1 MRDTTYFRQIP
12 KYTIQE
18 KALTNHLMHEACI
31 KEDCISPMTAE
42 DVDDVCSQLYSK
54 DQCTVIARTCNA
66 PCLPLTRNCAE
77 MTVGDKTCLEIYN
90 EFNRKA

>member
-18 KALTNHLMHEACI
+18 KALTIHLMHEAFI

-42 DVDDVCSQLYSK
+42 DVDDVCPQL
-54 DQCTVIARTCNA
+54 
-66 PCLPLTRNCAE
+66 
-77 MTVGDKTCLEIYN
+77 
-90 EFNRKA
+90 